1 MPDQYAVQP
10 PSGKRNLART
20 GAELA
25 KGLPIRWNR
34 AMRYFLHLLLEG
46 KTAEYAQHQSGLRK
60 RQADALLLHPEFRKR
75 YDEGVEVLRA
85 NEKARNIHKAIAVRD
100 DETLT
105 SPAGRKVQL
114 DAAKWLHGESDDVR
128 VSARV
133 GVSVSL
139 GYVID
144 LTGDKGKPA
153 QVIDVDANPSVN
165 VSTAH
170 ARAQATD
177 VTEE

>member
-1 MPDQYAVQP
+1 MTETYAVQP
-10 PSGKRNLART
+10 PTGKRSLARSAT
-20 GAELA
+20 EIA
-25 KGLPIRWNR
+25 KGQPIHWTQKV
-34 AMRYFLHLLLEG
+34 RYFLALLLEG
-46 KTAEYAQHQSGLRK
+46 KTFDYAWQQSRLRK
-60 RQADALLLHPEFRKR
+60 RQADALLIHPEFRKR
-75 YDEGVEVLRA
+75 YEEGVEVLRA

-100 DETLT
+100 DEALT

-153 QVIDVDANPSVN
+153 QVVDVEASPSVN

-177 VTEE
+177 AAGE